1 MAIIKCK
8 MCGGDMEVN
17 EGTSVAE
24 CEYCGTKQTV
34 PHVDDEKKLTLFSR
48 ANRLRLACEFD
59 KAAAVYENLVTEF
72 PEEAEAYWG
81 LVLCKYGIEYV
92 DDPATGK
99 KVPTCHRSS
108 FESIL
113 EDSDFEQ
120 ACENADVVARKV
132 YREEAKSIEQIR
144 QGILEVSGKEQPYDI
159 FICYKETD
167 DNGQRTLDSVMAQ
180 DVYDALTQKGYRVF
194 FSRITL
200 EDKLGTQYEP
210 YIFAALNS
218 AKVML
223 VFGTDYEYLN
233 AVWVKNEWSRFL
245 KLMEKDKSKHLIP
258 CYKNIDAYDMPKE
271 FQKLQAQDMGKV
283 GAMQDLLRGIDK
295 LLSTGQK
302 EKQIKET
309 VVVQQTSGATW
320 ETLMERGRMF
330 LEDKD
335 WKNANIY
342 FDKVLDIDPQHAE
355 AYVGKLCAKYYCETD
370 EKLQDLNVDISK
382 DPNFTKAVR
391 FASAGLKENLEKWNQ
406 IICNRLEQA
415 EAERREKLKQIET
428 IRKRRRFIACE
439 KYRIIGIKSNGTL
452 KAVGDYTDSELMPI
466 LYRWSDIVAVSCGES
481 HTVGLKSDGT
491 VVAVGNNED
500 GQCNVKKWSDIKEI
514 ECGSKRTVGL
524 KSDGT
529 VVATGNNEYGA
540 CNVAHL
546 TDVVAI
552 ACGYYQTAAL
562 KSSGKVALV
571 GEDPFEFIYTTKGYY
586 KDKDNVKSW
595 SDIAAIAFGSSHI
608 VGLKANGTV
617 VAAGDNRDGQCNV
630 SEWSD
635 IVSIACGGSHT
646 VGLKSDGTVV
656 AVGNNKD
663 GQCNL
668 KDWSNIVAINC
679 SGNYTLGVKSD
690 GTLIRSKYSDSV
702 SGWKL
707 FQNVDTLEEEWEKT
721 RKEKEEKLRAQEL
734 RAKEQQRK
742 DREMQRLDLVYNLH
756 RLQAELPNV
765 KGMFANMKRKHIE
778 AEIKRIES
786 LLSQMKSEDEKSQAA
801 AVSKPE
807 QEM

>member
-17 EGTSVAE
+17 EGTNVAE

-72 PEEAEAYWG
+72 PKEAEAYWG

-132 YREEAKSIEQIR
+132 YREEAKFIEQIR

-245 KLMEKDKSKHLIP
+245 KLMEKDKGKHLIP

-295 LLSTGQK
+295 LLSSGHK
-302 EKQIKET
+302 EEQIKET

-355 AYVGKLCAKYYCETD
+355 AYVGKLCAKYHCETD
-370 EKLQDLNVDISK
+370 EKLQDLNVDVSK
-382 DPNFTKAVR
+382 DPDFTKAVR
-391 FASAGLKENLEKWNQ
+391 FASADLKENLEKWNQ
-406 IICNRLEQA
+406 IICDRLEQA
-415 EAERREKLKQIET
+415 EAERRKKLERIEAV
-428 IRKRRRFIACE
+428 RKRRNLIGCGYFHMIGLNSDGTIRRYGSNSHGQLNTDRWSNIVAVSGGQYHSAALRADGTVVAVGDNTDNECNVSKWSDITAIECCISRTVGLKSDGTVVAVGSNRDGECNVRNWSDIIAIAC
-439 KYRIIGIKSNGTL
+439 GLSQTVGLKSNGKVVVAAGNDYFHQSYAESWSNIVAIACGDCQVIGL
-452 KAVGDYTDSELMPI
+452 KLDGTVVAKGRNYDGECAVGK
-466 LYRWSDIVAVSCGES
+466 WSDIVGIACGDT

-491 VVAVGNNED
+491 VVAVGCNLE
-500 GQCNVKKWSDIKEI
+500 GQCNVSDWTDIVAI
-514 ECGSKRTVGL
+514 SCGCNYTVGL

-529 VVATGNNEYGA
+529 II
-540 CNVAHL
+540 H
-546 TDVVAI
+546 
-552 ACGYYQTAAL
+552 
-562 KSSGKVALV
+562 
-571 GEDPFEFIYTTKGYY
+571 TKEP
-586 KDKDNVKSW
+586 KRL
-595 SDIAAIAFGSSHI
+595 SD
-608 VGLKANGTV
+608 
-617 VAAGDNRDGQCNV
+617 
-630 SEWSD
+630 
-635 IVSIACGGSHT
+635 
-646 VGLKSDGTVV
+646 
-656 AVGNNKD
+656 
-663 GQCNL
+663 
-668 KDWSNIVAINC
+668 
-679 SGNYTLGVKSD
+679 
-690 GTLIRSKYSDSV
+690 
-702 SGWKL
+702 WKL
-707 FQNVDTLEEEWEKT
+707 FENVDTLEEEWKT
-721 RKEKEEKLRAQEL
+721 TKEKWEKAKQEQAERKKVQEL
-734 RAKEQQRK
+734 REKEQQRK
-742 DREMQRLDLVYNLH
+742 DREMRRLDLVYNLH

-801 AVSKPE
+801 VSKPE

>member
-245 KLMEKDKSKHLIP
+245 KLMEKDKGKHLIP

-283 GAMQDLLRGIDK
+283 GAMQDLLRCIDK
-295 LLSTGQK
+295 LLSSGHK
-302 EKQIKET
+302 EEQIKET

-355 AYVGKLCAKYYCETD
+355 AYVGKLCAKYHCETD
-370 EKLQDLNVDISK
+370 EKLQDLNVDVSK
-382 DPNFTKAVR
+382 DPDFTKAVR
-391 FASAGLKENLEKWNQ
+391 FASADLKENLEKWNQ
-406 IICNRLEQA
+406 IICDRLEQA
-415 EAERREKLKQIET
+415 EAERRKKLERIEAV
-428 IRKRRRFIACE
+428 RKRRNLIGCGYFHMIGLNSDGTIRRYGSNSHGQLNTDRWSNIVAVSGGQYHSAALRADGTVVAVGDNTDNECNVSKWSDITAIECCISRTVGLKSDGTVVAVGSNRDGECNVRNWSDIIAIAC
-439 KYRIIGIKSNGTL
+439 GLSQTVGLKSNGKVVVAAGNDYFHQSYAESWSNIVAIACGDCQVIGL
-452 KAVGDYTDSELMPI
+452 KLDGTVVAKGRNYDGECAVGK
-466 LYRWSDIVAVSCGES
+466 WSDIVGIACGGT

-491 VVAVGNNED
+491 VVAVGCNLE
-500 GQCNVKKWSDIKEI
+500 GQCNVSDWTDIVAI
-514 ECGSKRTVGL
+514 SCGCNYTVGL

-529 VVATGNNEYGA
+529 II
-540 CNVAHL
+540 H
-546 TDVVAI
+546 
-552 ACGYYQTAAL
+552 
-562 KSSGKVALV
+562 
-571 GEDPFEFIYTTKGYY
+571 TKEP
-586 KDKDNVKSW
+586 KRL
-595 SDIAAIAFGSSHI
+595 SD
-608 VGLKANGTV
+608 
-617 VAAGDNRDGQCNV
+617 
-630 SEWSD
+630 
-635 IVSIACGGSHT
+635 
-646 VGLKSDGTVV
+646 
-656 AVGNNKD
+656 
-663 GQCNL
+663 
-668 KDWSNIVAINC
+668 
-679 SGNYTLGVKSD
+679 
-690 GTLIRSKYSDSV
+690 
-702 SGWKL
+702 WKL
-707 FQNVDTLEEEWEKT
+707 FENVDTLEEEWKT
-721 RKEKEEKLRAQEL
+721 TKEKWEKAKQEQAERKKVQEL
-734 RAKEQQRK
+734 REKEQQRK
-742 DREMQRLDLVYNLH
+742 DREMRRLDLVYNLH

-801 AVSKPE
+801 VSKPE

>member
-132 YREEAKSIEQIR
+132 YREEAKFIEQIR

-245 KLMEKDKSKHLIP
+245 KLMEKDKGKHLIP

-295 LLSTGQK
+295 LLSSGHK
-302 EKQIKET
+302 EEQIKET

-355 AYVGKLCAKYYCETD
+355 AYVGKLCAKYHCETD
-370 EKLQDLNVDISK
+370 EKLQDLNVDVSK
-382 DPNFTKAVR
+382 DPDFTKAVR
-391 FASAGLKENLEKWNQ
+391 FASADLKENLEKWNQ
-406 IICNRLEQA
+406 IICDRLEQA
-415 EAERREKLKQIET
+415 EAERRKKLERIEAV
-428 IRKRRRFIACE
+428 RKRRNLIGCGYFHMIGLNSDGTIRRYGSNSHGQLNTDRWSNIVAVSGGQYHSAALRADGTVVAVGDNTDNECNVSKWSDITAIECCISRTVGLKSDGTVVAVGSNRDGECNVRNWSDIIAIAC
-439 KYRIIGIKSNGTL
+439 GLSQTVGLKSNGKVVVAAGNDYFHQSYAESWSNIVAIACGDCQVIGL
-452 KAVGDYTDSELMPI
+452 KLDGTVVAKGRNYDGECAVGK
-466 LYRWSDIVAVSCGES
+466 WSDIVGIACGDT

-491 VVAVGNNED
+491 VVAVGCNLE
-500 GQCNVKKWSDIKEI
+500 GQCNVSDWTDIVAI
-514 ECGSKRTVGL
+514 SCGCNYTVGL

-529 VVATGNNEYGA
+529 II
-540 CNVAHL
+540 H
-546 TDVVAI
+546 
-552 ACGYYQTAAL
+552 
-562 KSSGKVALV
+562 
-571 GEDPFEFIYTTKGYY
+571 TKEP
-586 KDKDNVKSW
+586 KRL
-595 SDIAAIAFGSSHI
+595 SD
-608 VGLKANGTV
+608 
-617 VAAGDNRDGQCNV
+617 
-630 SEWSD
+630 
-635 IVSIACGGSHT
+635 
-646 VGLKSDGTVV
+646 
-656 AVGNNKD
+656 
-663 GQCNL
+663 
-668 KDWSNIVAINC
+668 
-679 SGNYTLGVKSD
+679 
-690 GTLIRSKYSDSV
+690 
-702 SGWKL
+702 WKL
-707 FQNVDTLEEEWEKT
+707 FENVDTLEEEWKT
-721 RKEKEEKLRAQEL
+721 TKEKWEKAKQEQAERKKVQEL
-734 RAKEQQRK
+734 REKEQQRK
-742 DREMQRLDLVYNLH
+742 DREMRRLDLVYNLH

-801 AVSKPE
+801 VSKPE

>member
-1 MAIIKCK
+1 MKVPASPS
-8 MCGGDMEVN
+8 VN
-17 EGTSVAE
+17 TAA
-24 CEYCGTKQTV
+24 
-34 PHVDDEKKLTLFSR
+34 P
-48 ANRLRLACEFD
+48 NRRSPIEFD

-245 KLMEKDKSKHLIP
+245 KLMEKDKGKHLIP

-295 LLSTGQK
+295 LLSSGHK
-302 EKQIKET
+302 EEQIKET

-355 AYVGKLCAKYYCETD
+355 AYVGKLCAKYHCETD
-370 EKLQDLNVDISK
+370 EKLQDLNVDVSK
-382 DPNFTKAVR
+382 DPDFTKAVR
-391 FASAGLKENLEKWNQ
+391 FASADLKENLEKWNQ
-406 IICNRLEQA
+406 IICDRLEQA
-415 EAERREKLKQIET
+415 EAERRKKLERIEAV
-428 IRKRRRFIACE
+428 RKRRNLIGCGYFHMIGLNSDGTIRRYGSNSHGQLNTDRWSNIVAVSGGQYHSAALRADGTVVAVGDNTDNECNVSKWSDITAIECCISRTVGLKSDGTVVAVGSNRDGECNVRNWSDIIAIAC
-439 KYRIIGIKSNGTL
+439 GLSQTVGLKSNGKVVVAAGNDYFHQSYAESWSNIVAIACGDCQVIGL
-452 KAVGDYTDSELMPI
+452 KLDGTVLAKGRNYDGECAVGK
-466 LYRWSDIVAVSCGES
+466 WSDIVGIACGDT

-491 VVAVGNNED
+491 VVAVGCNLE
-500 GQCNVKKWSDIKEI
+500 GQCNVSDWTDIVAI
-514 ECGSKRTVGL
+514 SCGCNYTVGL

-529 VVATGNNEYGA
+529 II
-540 CNVAHL
+540 H
-546 TDVVAI
+546 
-552 ACGYYQTAAL
+552 
-562 KSSGKVALV
+562 
-571 GEDPFEFIYTTKGYY
+571 TKEP
-586 KDKDNVKSW
+586 KRL
-595 SDIAAIAFGSSHI
+595 SD
-608 VGLKANGTV
+608 
-617 VAAGDNRDGQCNV
+617 
-630 SEWSD
+630 
-635 IVSIACGGSHT
+635 
-646 VGLKSDGTVV
+646 
-656 AVGNNKD
+656 
-663 GQCNL
+663 
-668 KDWSNIVAINC
+668 
-679 SGNYTLGVKSD
+679 
-690 GTLIRSKYSDSV
+690 
-702 SGWKL
+702 WKL
-707 FQNVDTLEEEWEKT
+707 FENVDTLEEEWKT
-721 RKEKEEKLRAQEL
+721 TKEKWEKAKQEQAERKKVQEL
-734 RAKEQQRK
+734 REKEQQRK
-742 DREMQRLDLVYNLH
+742 DREMRRLDLVYNLH

>member
-72 PEEAEAYWG
+72 PKEAEAYWG

-132 YREEAKSIEQIR
+132 YREEAKFIEQIR

-245 KLMEKDKSKHLIP
+245 KLMEKDKGKHLIP

-295 LLSTGQK
+295 LLSSGHK
-302 EKQIKET
+302 EEQIKET

-355 AYVGKLCAKYYCETD
+355 AYVGKLCAKYHCETD
-370 EKLQDLNVDISK
+370 EKLQDLNVDVSK
-382 DPNFTKAVR
+382 DPDFTKAVR
-391 FASAGLKENLEKWNQ
+391 FASADLKENLEKWNQ
-406 IICNRLEQA
+406 IICDRLEQA
-415 EAERREKLKQIET
+415 EAERRKKLERIEAV
-428 IRKRRRFIACE
+428 RKRRNLIGCGYFHMIGLNSDGTIRRYGSNSHGQLNTDRWSNIVAVSGGQYHSAALRADGTVVAVGDNTDNECNVSKWSDITAIECCISRTVGLKSDGTVVAVGSNRDGECNVRNWSDIIAIAC
-439 KYRIIGIKSNGTL
+439 GLSQTVGLKSNGKVVVAAGNDYFHQSYAESWSNIVAIACGDCQVIGL
-452 KAVGDYTDSELMPI
+452 KLDGTVVAKGRNYDGECAVGK
-466 LYRWSDIVAVSCGES
+466 WSDIVGIACGDT

-491 VVAVGNNED
+491 VVAVGCNLE
-500 GQCNVKKWSDIKEI
+500 GQCNVSDWTDIVAI
-514 ECGSKRTVGL
+514 SCGCNYTVGL

-529 VVATGNNEYGA
+529 II
-540 CNVAHL
+540 H
-546 TDVVAI
+546 
-552 ACGYYQTAAL
+552 
-562 KSSGKVALV
+562 
-571 GEDPFEFIYTTKGYY
+571 TKEP
-586 KDKDNVKSW
+586 KRL
-595 SDIAAIAFGSSHI
+595 SD
-608 VGLKANGTV
+608 
-617 VAAGDNRDGQCNV
+617 
-630 SEWSD
+630 
-635 IVSIACGGSHT
+635 
-646 VGLKSDGTVV
+646 
-656 AVGNNKD
+656 
-663 GQCNL
+663 
-668 KDWSNIVAINC
+668 
-679 SGNYTLGVKSD
+679 
-690 GTLIRSKYSDSV
+690 
-702 SGWKL
+702 WKL
-707 FQNVDTLEEEWEKT
+707 FENVDTLEEEWKT
-721 RKEKEEKLRAQEL
+721 TKEKWEKAKQEQAERKKVQEL
-734 RAKEQQRK
+734 REKEQQRK
-742 DREMQRLDLVYNLH
+742 DREMRRLDLVYNLH

-801 AVSKPE
+801 VSKPE

>member
-72 PEEAEAYWG
+72 PKEAEAYWG

-132 YREEAKSIEQIR
+132 YREEAKFIEQIR

-233 AVWVKNEWSRFL
+233 EEKKKNEWSRFL
-245 KLMEKDKSKHLIP
+245 KLMEKDKGKHLIP

-295 LLSTGQK
+295 LLSSGHK
-302 EKQIKET
+302 EEQIKET

-355 AYVGKLCAKYYCETD
+355 AYVGKLCAKYHCETD
-370 EKLQDLNVDISK
+370 EKLQDLNVDVSK
-382 DPNFTKAVR
+382 DPDFTKAVR
-391 FASAGLKENLEKWNQ
+391 FASADLKENLEKWNQ
-406 IICNRLEQA
+406 IICDRLEQA
-415 EAERREKLKQIET
+415 EAERRKKLERIEAV
-428 IRKRRRFIACE
+428 RKRRNLIGCGYFHMIGLNSDGTIRRYGSNSHGQLNTDRWSNIVAVSGGQYHSAALRADGTVVAVGDNTDNECNVSKWSDITAIECCISRTVGLKSDGTVVAVGSNRDGECNVRNWSDIIAIAC
-439 KYRIIGIKSNGTL
+439 GLSQTVGLKSNGKVVVAAGNDYFHQSYAESWSNIVAIACGDCQVIGL
-452 KAVGDYTDSELMPI
+452 KLDGTVVAKGRNYDGECAVGK
-466 LYRWSDIVAVSCGES
+466 WSDIVGIACGDT

-491 VVAVGNNED
+491 VVAVGCNLE
-500 GQCNVKKWSDIKEI
+500 GQCNVSDWTDIVAI
-514 ECGSKRTVGL
+514 SCGCNYTVGL

-529 VVATGNNEYGA
+529 II
-540 CNVAHL
+540 H
-546 TDVVAI
+546 
-552 ACGYYQTAAL
+552 
-562 KSSGKVALV
+562 
-571 GEDPFEFIYTTKGYY
+571 TKEP
-586 KDKDNVKSW
+586 KRL
-595 SDIAAIAFGSSHI
+595 SD
-608 VGLKANGTV
+608 
-617 VAAGDNRDGQCNV
+617 
-630 SEWSD
+630 
-635 IVSIACGGSHT
+635 
-646 VGLKSDGTVV
+646 
-656 AVGNNKD
+656 
-663 GQCNL
+663 
-668 KDWSNIVAINC
+668 
-679 SGNYTLGVKSD
+679 
-690 GTLIRSKYSDSV
+690 
-702 SGWKL
+702 WKL
-707 FQNVDTLEEEWEKT
+707 FENVDTLEEEWKT
-721 RKEKEEKLRAQEL
+721 TKEKWEKAKQEQAERKKVQEL
-734 RAKEQQRK
+734 REKEQQRK
-742 DREMQRLDLVYNLH
+742 DREMRRLDLVYNLH

-801 AVSKPE
+801 VSKPE

>member
-72 PEEAEAYWG
+72 PKEAEAYWG

-132 YREEAKSIEQIR
+132 YREEAKFIEQIR

-233 AVWVKNEWSRFL
+233 AEKKKNEWSRFL
-245 KLMEKDKSKHLIP
+245 KLMEKDKGKHLIP

-295 LLSTGQK
+295 LLSSGHK
-302 EKQIKET
+302 EEQIKET

-355 AYVGKLCAKYYCETD
+355 AYVGKLCAKYHCETD
-370 EKLQDLNVDISK
+370 EKLQDLNVDVSK
-382 DPNFTKAVR
+382 DPDFTKAVR
-391 FASAGLKENLEKWNQ
+391 FASADLKENLEKWNQ
-406 IICNRLEQA
+406 IICDRLEQA
-415 EAERREKLKQIET
+415 EAERRKKLERIEAV
-428 IRKRRRFIACE
+428 RKRRNLIGCGYFHMIGLNSDGTIRRYGSNSHGQLNTDRWSNIVAVSGGQYHSAALRADGTVVAVGDNTDNECNVSKWSDITAIECCISRTVGLKSDGTVVAVGSNRDGECNVRNWSDIIAIAC
-439 KYRIIGIKSNGTL
+439 GLSQTVGLKSNGKVVVAAGNDYFHQSYAESWSNIVAIACGDCQVIGL
-452 KAVGDYTDSELMPI
+452 KLDGTVVAKGRNYDGECAVGK
-466 LYRWSDIVAVSCGES
+466 WSDIVGIACGDT

-491 VVAVGNNED
+491 VVAVGCNLE
-500 GQCNVKKWSDIKEI
+500 GQCNVSDWTDIVAI
-514 ECGSKRTVGL
+514 SCGCNYTVGL

-529 VVATGNNEYGA
+529 II
-540 CNVAHL
+540 H
-546 TDVVAI
+546 
-552 ACGYYQTAAL
+552 
-562 KSSGKVALV
+562 
-571 GEDPFEFIYTTKGYY
+571 TKEP
-586 KDKDNVKSW
+586 KRL
-595 SDIAAIAFGSSHI
+595 SD
-608 VGLKANGTV
+608 
-617 VAAGDNRDGQCNV
+617 
-630 SEWSD
+630 
-635 IVSIACGGSHT
+635 
-646 VGLKSDGTVV
+646 
-656 AVGNNKD
+656 
-663 GQCNL
+663 
-668 KDWSNIVAINC
+668 
-679 SGNYTLGVKSD
+679 
-690 GTLIRSKYSDSV
+690 
-702 SGWKL
+702 WKL
-707 FQNVDTLEEEWEKT
+707 FENVDTLEEEWKT
-721 RKEKEEKLRAQEL
+721 TKEKWEKAKQEQAERKKVQEL
-734 RAKEQQRK
+734 REKEQQRK
-742 DREMQRLDLVYNLH
+742 DREMRRLDLVYNLH

-801 AVSKPE
+801 VSKPE

>member
-17 EGTSVAE
+17 EGTNVAE

-72 PEEAEAYWG
+72 PKEAEAYWG

-132 YREEAKSIEQIR
+132 YREEAKFIEQIR

-245 KLMEKDKSKHLIP
+245 KLMEKDKGKHLIP

-295 LLSTGQK
+295 LLSSGHK
-302 EKQIKET
+302 EEQIKET

-330 LEDKD
+330 LGDKD

-355 AYVGKLCAKYYCETD
+355 AYVGKLCAKYHCETD
-370 EKLQDLNVDISK
+370 EKLQDLNVDVSK
-382 DPNFTKAVR
+382 DPDFTKAVR
-391 FASAGLKENLEKWNQ
+391 FASADLKENLEKWNQ
-406 IICNRLEQA
+406 IICDRLEQA
-415 EAERREKLKQIET
+415 EAERRKKLERIEAV
-428 IRKRRRFIACE
+428 RKRRNLIGCGYFHMIGLNSDGTIRRYGSNSHGQLNTDRWSNIVAVSGGQYHSAALRADGTVVAVGDNTDNECNVSKWSDITAIECCISRTVGLKSDGTVVAVGSNRDGECNVRNWSDIIAIAC
-439 KYRIIGIKSNGTL
+439 GLSQTVGLKSNGKVVVAAGNDYFHQSYAESWSNIVAIACGDCQVIGL
-452 KAVGDYTDSELMPI
+452 KLDGTVVAKGRNYDGECAVGK
-466 LYRWSDIVAVSCGES
+466 WSDIVGIACGDT

-491 VVAVGNNED
+491 VVAVGCNLE
-500 GQCNVKKWSDIKEI
+500 GQCNVSDWTDIVAI
-514 ECGSKRTVGL
+514 SCGCNYTVGL

-529 VVATGNNEYGA
+529 II
-540 CNVAHL
+540 H
-546 TDVVAI
+546 
-552 ACGYYQTAAL
+552 
-562 KSSGKVALV
+562 
-571 GEDPFEFIYTTKGYY
+571 TKEP
-586 KDKDNVKSW
+586 KRL
-595 SDIAAIAFGSSHI
+595 SD
-608 VGLKANGTV
+608 
-617 VAAGDNRDGQCNV
+617 
-630 SEWSD
+630 
-635 IVSIACGGSHT
+635 
-646 VGLKSDGTVV
+646 
-656 AVGNNKD
+656 
-663 GQCNL
+663 
-668 KDWSNIVAINC
+668 
-679 SGNYTLGVKSD
+679 
-690 GTLIRSKYSDSV
+690 
-702 SGWKL
+702 WKL
-707 FQNVDTLEEEWEKT
+707 FENVDTLEEEWKT
-721 RKEKEEKLRAQEL
+721 TKEKWEKAKQEQAERKKVQEL
-734 RAKEQQRK
+734 REKEQQRK
-742 DREMQRLDLVYNLH
+742 DREMRRLDLVYNLH

-801 AVSKPE
+801 VSKPE